1 MSVREWLLEQG
12 GKSGLDTLHID
23 EQCSD
28 TGRGVR
34 TERRIEQGEAIISI
48 PMEAVLTGNGFVFC
62 LIQVNTALVH
72 NVNPLKRTETMRAE

>member
-1 MSVREWLLEQG
+1 MGTHTHTHGGKEREKNTKMSVREWLLEQG

-34 TERRIEQGEAIISI
+34 TERRIEQGETIISI
-48 PMEAVLTGNGFVFC
+48 PMEAVLTG
-62 LIQVNTALVH
+62 
-72 NVNPLKRTETMRAE
+72 TETMRAE

>member
-1 MSVREWLLEQG
+1 MGHTHTHTHGGKEREKNTKMSVREWLLEQG

-48 PMEAVLTGNGFVFC
+48 PMEAVLTG
-62 LIQVNTALVH
+62 
-72 NVNPLKRTETMRAE
+72 TETMRAE